1 MALNPNIALGV
12 KGIELANPLAQ
23 YGQIANIQNAQNQNA
38 LAQFQLGSA
47 QRTEKSQNL
56 LADAYA
62 QSTDPATGKID
73 YNKLTGLVAAGG
85 GGAQIPAIQ
94 KSRLDQESA
103 GTKLLADKLA
113 LLPEAYKRA
122 DTPEAYLALHQS
134 VHADPIL
141 GPWLKSTGATPEK
154 GLAALQNA
162 VQTGKFDDLRMGSM
176 QSVSQL
182 LDSMKPISVAAGS
195 SVFDP
200 RSKSFTQAPAAPE
213 RTDTDLIRNFNAA
226 KAQGFTGTIFDYE
239 RKIKEASRAPA
250 QPSAPVAVIG
260 PDGKPRYVSREQA
273 ISQGMQ
279 PASTAPALKPLTE
292 GQEIKL
298 RADVAKDYKAA
309 TTALSQIDDLLTSA
323 AAVKTSPGLSAATG
337 FTGKYLPSFPEGG
350 AAQAETRLANL
361 RGKVTALGK
370 ATAAMSGAIGSIA
383 NQEWKILADQ
393 IAVLDEI
400 KGKGPLLEQIAL
412 LEEQAQGAAARIRD
426 TYEKSRAEDFERFPQ
441 FRDLP
446 APKSKKDSGGGN
458 IDALLD
464 KYK

>member
-12 KGIELANPLAQ
+12 KPLELPNPLAQ
-23 YGQIANIQNAQNQNA
+23 YGQLAQIQNAQNQNA

-73 YNKLTGLVAAGG
+73 YNKLTSLVAAGG

-94 KSRLDQESA
+94 KSRFEQESA

-239 RKIKEASRAPA
+239 RKIKEAGRTPA
-250 QPSAPVAVIG
+250 QAAAPTVTTIVDPTNPNQMITIDARRYQGGGANSPGVIGVAGKEPSAALRTNKTEA
-260 PDGKPRYVSREQA
+260 GKTQLA
-273 ISQGMQ
+273 DD
-279 PASTAPALKPLTE
+279 LDN
-292 GQEIKL
+292 L
-298 RADVAKDYKAA
+298 RASFEALDKMRSIPSTERNVLSNVA
-309 TTALSQIDDLLTSA
+309 SGI
-323 AAVKTSPGLSAATG
+323 AATG
-337 FTGKYLPSFPEGG
+337 VGQKAGQLFGTEAQVERDVINSARSRLVNSIKNATGMSAQQLNSNVELQTMLKSISDPGQSVQAALRIIEDIENAYVKGDGMLPKRNKPDAATQGTGGFKYL
-350 AAQAETRLANL
+350 
-361 RGKVTALGK
+361 GKESNK
-370 ATAAMSGAIGSIA
+370 
-383 NQEWKILADQ
+383 
-393 IAVLDEI
+393 
-400 KGKGPLLEQIAL
+400 
-412 LEEQAQGAAARIRD
+412 
-426 TYEKSRAEDFERFPQ
+426 
-441 FRDLP
+441 
-446 APKSKKDSGGGN
+446 
-458 IDALLD
+458 
-464 KYK
+464 

>member
-1 MALNPNIALGV
+1 MALDPNIALGV
-12 KGIELANPLAQ
+12 KSLELPNPLAQ
-23 YGQIANIQNAQNQNA
+23 YGQLAQIQNAQNQNA

-47 QRTEKSQNL
+47 RRTEQSQNL

-73 YNKLTGLVAAGG
+73 YNKLTSLVAAGG

-94 KSRLDQESA
+94 KSRFEQESA

-239 RKIKEASRAPA
+239 RKIKEAGRTPA
-250 QPSAPVAVIG
+250 QAAAPTVTTIVDPTNPNQMITIDARRYQGGGANSPGVIGVAGKEPSAALRTNKTEA
-260 PDGKPRYVSREQA
+260 GKTQLA
-273 ISQGMQ
+273 DD
-279 PASTAPALKPLTE
+279 LDN
-292 GQEIKL
+292 L
-298 RADVAKDYKAA
+298 RASFETLDKMRSIPSTERNVLSNVA
-309 TTALSQIDDLLTSA
+309 SGI
-323 AAVKTSPGLSAATG
+323 AATG
-337 FTGKYLPSFPEGG
+337 VGQKAGQLFGTEAQVERDVINSARSRLVNSIKNATGMSAQQLNSNVELQTMLKSISDPGQSVQAALRIIEDIENAYVKGDGMLPKRNKPDAAAQGTGGFKYL
-350 AAQAETRLANL
+350 
-361 RGKVTALGK
+361 GK
-370 ATAAMSGAIGSIA
+370 
-383 NQEWKILADQ
+383 E
-393 IAVLDEI
+393 
-400 KGKGPLLEQIAL
+400 
-412 LEEQAQGAAARIRD
+412 
-426 TYEKSRAEDFERFPQ
+426 
-441 FRDLP
+441 
-446 APKSKKDSGGGN
+446 SK
-458 IDALLD
+458 
-464 KYK
+464 

>member
-1 MALNPNIALGV
+1 MAIDPNIALGV
-12 KGIELANPLAQ
+12 RPLELPNPLAQ
-23 YGQIANIQNAQNQNA
+23 YGQLAQIQNAQNQNA

-94 KSRLDQESA
+94 KTRLEQESA

-162 VQTGKFDDLRMGSM
+162 VQTGKFDDLRLKSM

-182 LDSMKPISVAAGS
+182 LEGVKPITVAAGS
-195 SVFDP
+195 SVYDP
-200 RSKSFTQAPAAPE
+200 KSKTFTQAPE
-213 RTDTDLIRNFNAA
+213 RGDTDLIRNYNAA

-239 RKIKEASRAPA
+239 RKIKEAGRTPA
-250 QPSAPVAVIG
+250 QPVAPTIAQIVDPANPNQMITVDARRYQGGSVGSPGVIG
-260 PDGKPRYVSREQA
+260 VGGKEPGAALRTNKTEAGKTQLADDLDNLRTSFERLNEMRAIPSTGRNVVSNLMSATQASGVGQVLGRAGGTEEQVERDVINSA
-273 ISQGMQ
+273 RMRLVNSIKNATGMSAQQLNSNVELQTMLKSISDPGQSVE
-279 PASTAPALKPLTE
+279 AALR
-292 GQEIKL
+292 I
-298 RADVAKDYKAA
+298 
-309 TTALSQIDDLLTSA
+309 IDDIDNAYVKGSGTMPKRGQKPA
-323 AAVKTSPGLSAATG
+323 AGVDLS
-337 FTGKYLPSFPEGG
+337 
-350 AAQAETRLANL
+350 N
-361 RGKVTALGK
+361 
-370 ATAAMSGAIGSIA
+370 
-383 NQEWKILADQ
+383 
-393 IAVLDEI
+393 
-400 KGKGPLLEQIAL
+400 PLL
-412 LEEQAQGAAARIRD
+412 
-426 TYEKSRAEDFERFPQ
+426 K
-441 FRDLP
+441 
-446 APKSKKDSGGGN
+446 
-458 IDALLD
+458 
-464 KYK
+464 

>member
-1 MALNPNIALGV
+1 MALDPNIALGV
-12 KGIELANPLAQ
+12 RPIEIANPLAQ
-23 YGQIANIQNAQNQNA
+23 YGQLAQIQNAQNQNA

-73 YNKLTGLVAAGG
+73 YNKLTSLVASGG

-94 KSRLDQESA
+94 KSRFEQESA

-182 LDSMKPISVAAGS
+182 LESMKPISVAAGS

-213 RTDTDLIRNFNAA
+213 RTDTDLIRNYNAA
-226 KAQGFTGTIFDYE
+226 KAQGFTGSIFDYE
-239 RKIKEASRAPA
+239 RKIKEASRTPA
-250 QPSAPVAVIG
+250 QPVAPTITTIEDPTAPGKFLQVDARTYRGGGAGAPGVIG
-260 PDGKPRYVSREQA
+260 GARP
-273 ISQGMQ
+273 
-279 PASTAPALKPLTE
+279 
-292 GQEIKL
+292 
-298 RADVAKDYKAA
+298 
-309 TTALSQIDDLLTSA
+309 
-323 AAVKTSPGLSAATG
+323 SAATEKATAQRTQMNKDLG
-337 FTGKYLPSFPEGG
+337 FAITQLADVTKDGGLIDQSTGSG
-350 AAQAETRLANL
+350 AGQLVDLGA
-361 RGKVTALGK
+361 GFFGK
-370 ATAAMSGAIGSIA
+370 ATKGSIA
-383 NQEWKILADQ
+383 IGKLAP
-393 IAVLDEI
+393 IADLVLKMVPRFEGPQSDKDTKSYKEAAGQLANPSLPTEI
-400 KGKGPLLEQIAL
+400 RKEAGKTVLRLMRER
-412 LEEQAQGAAARIRD
+412 QGQFVTPEMAAEGAGSASN
-426 TYEKSRAEDFERFPQ
+426 T
-441 FRDLP
+441 P
-446 APKSKKDSGGGN
+446 APPPGFTPD
-458 IDALLD
+458 
-464 KYK
+464 